1 MSALPSQSNVSS
13 LISTDETSDK
23 GGTEIDFVYL
33 SDTKNS
39 TLKGSVTW
47 IRPRAHKENPTVI
60 ARRSSAPVKMS
71 RSQSTKIT
79 SVAKETV
86 TSKKVRVG
94 PSV

>member
-39 TLKGSVTW
+39 TLKGSVTDKAAN
-47 IRPRAHKENPTVI
+47 AHRKPPQAL

-71 RSQSTKIT
+71 RSQSTKNT
-79 SVAKETV
+79 SVAKEI